1 MEKHD
6 KDRIVKKLFDRFY
19 QEFPSLEKFGESGK
33 KRTEEDIY
41 YHFQYLETA
50 YKLNNIQIFT
60 DYSKWLQDILTSRGL
75 DSFYL
80 VLNYKWLIEELAE
93 TDAEEKDIYTAALKK
108 GIEVLETL
116 ESGSSQV

>member
-1 MEKHD
+1 MEKYD

-19 QEFPSLEKFGESGK
+19 EEFPSLEKFGESGK

-50 YKLNNIQIFT
+50 YKLDNKQIFT

-80 VLNYKWLIEELAE
+80 VLNYKWLIEEMAE
-93 TDAEEKDIYTAALKK
+93 TDTEEKDFYMSALEE
-108 GIEVLETL
+108 GIKVLEAL
-116 ESGSSQV
+116 ETGSSQG

>member
-6 KDRIVKKLFDRFY
+6 KDRIVKKLFERFY
-19 QEFPSLEKFGESGK
+19 EEFPSLEKFGESGK
-33 KRTEEDIY
+33 RRTEEDIN

-50 YKLNNIQIFT
+50 YKLESIQIFT

-80 VLNYKWLIEELAE
+80 VLNFKWLIEEMKE
-93 TDAEEKDIYTAALKK
+93 TDAEEKNFYIQALEE
-108 GIEVLETL
+108 GIKVLEAL
-116 ESGSSQV
+116 EAEGSQA